1 MKASVSDLS
10 GWKKESLNF
19 TIGQLRLSILRHRK
33 KKAGRKMNRA
43 SETYGT
49 FEYINIHIIK
59 IPKGEKTTKGIE
71 IIFKEIMAK
80 TFQIWGKTFIYTSK
94 KLWVEET
101 LRDST

>member
-1 MKASVSDLS
+1 
-10 GWKKESLNF
+10 
-19 TIGQLRLSILRHRK
+19 
-33 KKAGRKMNRA
+33 MNRA

-80 TFQIWGKTFIYTSK
+80 TFQI
-94 KLWVEET
+94 
-101 LRDST
+101 